1 MTRNVNKNVTE
12 RLQNVTKRSHN
23 ECCQNDLVSVRVAD
37 PGVVGRAAHAA
48 GHVDLLRLK
57 VELGVFDVDVP
68 ENRAIYDFALFFM
81 ARDWIHFQELSYKVN
96 KY

>member
-1 MTRNVNKNVTE
+1 MTRNVNKNVTK
-12 RLQNVTKRSHN
+12 RIPKVTK
-23 ECCQNDLVSVRVAD
+23 CCQNDLVSVRVAD

-48 GHVDLLRLK
+48 GHVDLLRLE

-81 ARDWIHFQELSYKVN
+81 ARDIHLDTFSRIVM
-96 KY
+96 